1 MKTLRFTLLG
11 NPSIHLDNQEI
22 FFSFAKINA
31 LLYYMVING
40 NVNRDEIAGILWEDK
55 DTKTAKKNLR
65 NSIYQVNKLL
75 GDDYI
80 ISPNKS
86 LLQFNPE
93 TIIKSDVSEFSK
105 KPLLHLSLYKG
116 EFLQNFFLKNNE
128 TYDLWLTK
136 MRSHLE
142 QVYIKTC
149 YQNIDHMMATAS
161 FEEIEEHIF
170 KLISIDEFEERH
182 YQLLM
187 KLYQKYQRLG
197 KVIETYYKLVN
208 LLDQEL
214 GIAPS
219 QETQSIYEEVVAKD
233 RNHKKIKKFLR
244 TTNDFF
250 GRLNV
255 IKELEDYFNL
265 VYASKQSHTMLL
277 LGGTGIGKKT
287 VTRQVL
293 SNQTKRYQIVT
304 AECFHEENSHS
315 LQVIKDILEG
325 LGDLVLQYQLMTL
338 KEWNSR
344 VEYFFPSFLNDT
356 EDDIWQNESIS
367 LTAFMIDII
376 KKLSSQKATVILIED
391 IHWMSADA
399 VDILQTVIN
408 HLEDAPLALVLTKHL
423 NSNSHLDQF
432 FNHLISRKRIDFL
445 KINNLS
451 EKESMAYLKQKLDHL
466 NYDKDEYNK
475 IYQISE
481 GNPFFL
487 SEYTNLLLKGQ
498 KFTLLTPAIEAKLSL
513 KLKQISSQEEE
524 LLYYLSCFRNPPTLE
539 LLAELMTLTVEET
552 IEIIEALCQKQLLL
566 ESTAEDHVIALF
578 KQKLMAHFCYSRIS
592 LAKRRLLHAQIA
604 KTMEKN
610 TNLISCSK
618 RIFDEIAYHYQEAKQ
633 PLKSLYH
640 HLNYL
645 EAMLQFQHELFPIYS
660 HNQAESG
667 QFDQKRHKAIQTQFD
682 QINHYIQEL
691 RHKNQGDK
699 QFQESLIRFLYLE
712 GCYKIR
718 VGQYQQGI
726 SDIQNVIAIATE
738 WQHTTYLLESYRQ
751 IIHYCIQV
759 ENISEMKYYT
769 ELALEAAIT
778 ANNYEAI
785 AIQLRL
791 SGLYHLMTGNIGE
804 AVTKCKQS
812 IDLFTLTSSI
822 QSKYAIQIA
831 AAYDYLAEIKQIQ
844 GKLADAVAYQEK
856 AIQLSLNKRSE
867 TSILSFYIGLGIS
880 YYHQG
885 NNQKAQAIFMEA
897 KEGLKN
903 LSFPWKEVQLEVYLA
918 LINSDKG
925 NFQPLIE
932 LIHKKEDLIARYSN
946 PRDKGMIYYLMA
958 ITKDNL
964 TKKLISDERLECLL
978 NKNLLDYLHIAKRH
992 LNPYRDCRQI
1002 DELEKLEKTITS
1014 TNTFR

>member
-1 MKTLRFTLLG
+1 MKILRFTLLG

-65 NSIYQVNKLL
+65 NCIYQVNKLL

-80 ISPNKS
+80 ISPSKS

-93 TIIKSDVSEFSK
+93 VNIESDVAHFSK
-105 KPLLHLSLYKG
+105 NPLTHLSLYKG
-116 EFLQNFFLKNNE
+116 EFLQNFFLKSNE

-149 YQNIDHMMATAS
+149 YQNIDQMMETAD
-161 FEEIEEHIF
+161 FEEIEDHIF

-187 KLYQKYQRLG
+187 KLYQKYQRFG

-208 LLDQEL
+208 LLDEEL

-219 QETQSIYEEVVAKD
+219 PASQAIYEEVVAKD

-250 GRLNV
+250 GRLDV
-255 IKELEDYFNL
+255 IKELEDYFNA
-265 VYASKQSHTMLL
+265 VYDSKQSHTMLL

-293 SNQTKRYQIVT
+293 SNQKSRYQIVT

-325 LGDLVLQYQLMTL
+325 LGDLVLEYQLMTL
-338 KEWNSR
+338 KDWNQR
-344 VEYFFPSFLNDT
+344 LEYFFPSFLKDKDNQT
-356 EDDIWQNESIS
+356 RQDDSIS
-367 LTAFMIDII
+367 LTRFMIDIL

-391 IHWMSADA
+391 IHWMSAEA
-399 VDILQTVIN
+399 VDILQTLVN

-423 NSNSHLDQF
+423 NSNNYLDQF

-451 EKESMAYLKQKLDHL
+451 EKESMDYLKQTLDHL
-466 NYDKDEYNK
+466 NSSQQDYNK

-487 SEYTNLLLKGQ
+487 SEYANLLLKGQ
-498 KFTLLTPAIEAKLSL
+498 KFTPLTPAIEAKLSL

-524 LLYYLSCFRNPPTLE
+524 LLYYLSCFRNPPTLK
-539 LLAELMTLTVEET
+539 LLAELMTLKIEET
-552 IEIIEALCQKQLLL
+552 IDIIEALCQRQLLF
-566 ESTAEDHVIALF
+566 EATDEDEVLAIF

-604 KTMEKN
+604 KTMEKT

-618 RIFDEIAYHYQEAKQ
+618 KIFDEMAYHYQEAKQ

-645 EAMLQFQHELFPIYS
+645 EAMLQFQHELFPIYAQNRS
-660 HNQAESG
+660 ESG
-667 QFDQKRHKAIQTQFD
+667 QFDYKRHQAIQKQFD
-682 QINHYIQEL
+682 GINQDIQEL
-691 RHKNQGDK
+691 HPKYQADK

-726 SDIQNVIAIATE
+726 SDIQKVISIASE
-738 WQHTTYLLESYRQ
+738 WQHTSYLLESYRQ

-791 SGLYHLMTGNIGE
+791 SGLYHLMTGNIDE
-804 AVTKCKQS
+804 ATSKCKQS

-844 GKLADAVAYQEK
+844 GNLADAMAYQEK

-880 YYHQG
+880 YYQQG
-885 NNQKAQAIFMEA
+885 NNHKAQAIFTEA
-897 KEGLKN
+897 KEGLKT

-925 NFQPLIE
+925 NFQPLID
-932 LIHKKEDLIARYSN
+932 LIHKKEELIARYSN

-958 ITKDNL
+958 ISKNKL
-964 TKKLISDERLECLL
+964 TQKIISDQRLETLL
-978 NKNLLDYLHIAKRH
+978 DDNLLDYLQIAKKH
-992 LNPYRDCRQI
+992 LNPYRDCRQLE
-1002 DELEKLEKTITS
+1002 ELEKLEQTLNKAK
-1014 TNTFR
+1014 RL